1 MFTRRTSTYRGSTY
15 CSTKFSTYY
24 LINLPVYTAV
34 LQLYVPVLVRS
45 ACRYGRTTAVY
56 SRMCTHEQCVIVAV
70 TVPLFIYIK
79 SSKIL
84 QEVRGRVLNN
94 SVEG

>member
-1 MFTRRTSTYRGSTY
+1 MYPYSRVRAG
-15 CSTKFSTYY
+15 
-24 LINLPVYTAV
+24 TAV
-34 LQLYVPVLVRS
+34 LLVQLCTQPYV
-45 ACRYGRTTAVY
+45 
-56 SRMCTHEQCVIVAV
+56 HEQCVIVAV

>member
-1 MFTRRTSTYRGSTY
+1 VYTRRTSTY
-15 CSTKFSTYY
+15 
-24 LINLPVYTAV
+24 LLNLPVSTTAV
-34 LQLYVPVLVRS
+34 QLYVPVLVR
-45 ACRYGRTTAVY
+45 AGTAVLQL
-56 SRMCTHEQCVIVAV
+56 CTQPYVHEQCVIVAV

>member
-1 MFTRRTSTYRGSTY
+1 MILGKFWSRFDLRQRRNRNFLGDDQGCLSKRTVLVRAG
-15 CSTKFSTYY
+15 
-24 LINLPVYTAV
+24 TAV
-34 LQLYVPVLVRS
+34 LQLCTQPYV
-45 ACRYGRTTAVY
+45 
-56 SRMCTHEQCVIVAV
+56 HEQGVIVAV